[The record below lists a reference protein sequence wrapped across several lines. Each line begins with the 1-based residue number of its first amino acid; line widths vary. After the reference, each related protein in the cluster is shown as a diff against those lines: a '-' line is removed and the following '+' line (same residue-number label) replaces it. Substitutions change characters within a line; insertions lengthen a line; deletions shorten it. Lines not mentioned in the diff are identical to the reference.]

1 MTGIPV
7 TPSPAFSEKAEE
19 KARDARAF
27 AWSASRHDTF
37 ATCPR
42 KYYYSYYG
50 ILEDLEV
57 QRLKQLSALALWAGS
72 VVHETIED
80 FLRASDEIPDP
91 AIQEALIRSV
101 VHERML
107 KEWKQSEGGTN
118 GFRLF
123 EHEYTQPIEQE
134 DKKILV
140 GIVMRSLR
148 NFFKSPL
155 LREAFKVKRSAW
167 LSMEELVSFHVDD
180 VPVFLRMDLAFRD
193 ERDRV
198 RIVDWKTGRRAGKFN
213 EVQIAGY
220 ALYAAEKGWAMS
232 PTEISTELAYLI
244 WPRYVRKDVT
254 QPVLD
259 TARGFVTRS
268 AKTMRALLNDPDA
281 NTARIED
288 FPRIDRPRI
297 CRRCNFRKLCFPRAD
312 ALDVKTTRRP
322 PRQTP

>member
-1 MTGIPV
+1 MTSIPV
-7 TPSPAFSEKAEE
+7 TTAPAFSERAEE
-19 KARDARAF
+19 KTRDARAF

-50 ILEDLEV
+50 ILEDPEV

-80 FLRASDEIPDP
+80 FLRTNDSIPEP
-91 AIQEALIRSV
+91 AVQEALIRSV
-101 VHERML
+101 VHDRML
-107 KEWKQSEGGTN
+107 REWKQSEGGTN

-155 LREAFKVKRSAW
+155 LREAFKVRRSAW

-220 ALYAAEKGWAMS
+220 ALYAAEKGWAES
-232 PTEISTELAYLI
+232 ATEISTELAYLI

-281 NTARIED
+281 NIARLED
-288 FPRIDRPRI
+288 FPRIDKPRI
-297 CRRCNFRKLCFPRAD
+297 CRRCNFRQLCFPRGE
-312 ALDVKTTRRP
+312 ALEVRSTRRP
-322 PRQTP
+322 AARAS

>member
-1 MTGIPV
+1 MTTIPV
-7 TPSPAFSEKAEE
+7 TRGPAFSEKAEE
-19 KARDARAF
+19 QTRDARAF

-50 ILEDLEV
+50 ILDDPEV

-80 FLRASDEIPDP
+80 FLRANDTVPEP
-91 AIQEALIRSV
+91 AVQEALIRSV
-101 VHERML
+101 VHDRML
-107 KEWKQSEGGTN
+107 KEWKQSEGGTH

-213 EVQIAGY
+213 EVQVAGY
-220 ALYAAEKGWAMS
+220 ALYAAEKGWAKS
-232 PTEISTELAYLI
+232 ATEISTELAYLI
-244 WPRYVRKDVT
+244 WPKYVRKDVT

-259 TARGFVTRS
+259 TARRFVTRS
-268 AKTMRALLNDPDA
+268 AKTMRALLNDPDG
-281 NTARIED
+281 NNARIED
-288 FPRIDRPRI
+288 FPRIDKPRV
-297 CRRCNFRKLCFPRAD
+297 CRRCNFRKLCFPRGE
-312 ALDVKTTRRP
+312 ALDPKPRNRP
-322 PRQTP
+322 AGRTP

>member
-1 MTGIPV
+1 MSPAPPEV
-7 TPSPAFSEKAEE
+7 PAFSLKGEE
-19 KARDARAF
+19 RVRDARAF

-50 ILEDLEV
+50 ILEDPEV
-57 QRLKQLSALALWAGS
+57 QRLKRLSALALWAGS
-72 VVHETIED
+72 VVHETIEE
-80 FLRASDEIPDP
+80 FLRTNDAIPEP
-91 AIQEALIRSV
+91 AVQEALIRSV
-101 VHERML
+101 VHHRML
-107 KEWKQSEGGTN
+107 AEWKESEGGIN

-140 GIVMRSLR
+140 GIVMRSMR
-148 NFFKSPL
+148 HFFKSSL
-155 LREAFKVKRSAW
+155 LREAFRVKRSAW

-198 RIVDWKTGRRAGKFN
+198 RIVDWKTGRSAGKFN
-213 EVQIAGY
+213 DLQIAGY
-220 ALYAAEKGWAMS
+220 ALYAAEQGWVRSA
-232 PTEISTELAYLI
+232 TEISTELAYLF
-244 WPRYVRKDVT
+244 WPRYVRKEVT

-259 TARGFVTRS
+259 HARAFVTRS
-268 AKTMRALLNDPDA
+268 AKTMRALLADPDA

-312 ALDVKTTRRP
+312 ALEVKSTRRAAAKKS
-322 PRQTP
+322 

>member
-1 MTGIPV
+1 LSSIPV
-7 TPSPAFSEKAEE
+7 ETKAFSAREEE
-19 KARDARAF
+19 KVRDARAF

-50 ILEDLEV
+50 ILEDPEV
-57 QRLKQLSALALWAGS
+57 KRLKQLSALALWAGS

-80 FLRASDEIPDP
+80 FLRTSDAIPELTV
-91 AIQEALIRSV
+91 QEALIRSV
-101 VHERML
+101 VHDRML
-107 KEWKQSEGGTN
+107 REWKESEGGVN

-123 EHEYTQPIEQE
+123 EHEYAQPIEQE

-155 LREAFKVKRSAW
+155 LREAFKVSRSSW
-167 LSMEELVSFHVDD
+167 LSMEELVSFNVDD

-193 ERDRV
+193 ERGRV

-213 EVQIAGY
+213 DVQIAGY
-220 ALYAAEKGWAMS
+220 ALYAAEKGWARS
-232 PTEISTELAYLI
+232 ATEISTELAYLI
-244 WPRYVRKDVT
+244 WPRYVRKEVT

-297 CRRCNFRKLCFPRAD
+297 CRRCNFRKLCFPRGD
-312 ALDVKTTRRP
+312 TLEVRSPRRSAKNA
-322 PRQTP
+322 

>member
-1 MTGIPV
+1 MSA
-7 TPSPAFSEKAEE
+7 PSLPAFSFKSEE
-19 KARDARAF
+19 KTRDPKAF
-27 AWSASRHDTF
+27 AWSASRHDTL
-37 ATCPR
+37 ATCYR

-50 ILEDLEV
+50 VIEDPEV
-57 QRLKQLSALALWAGS
+57 RRLKQLSALALWAGS

-80 FLRASDEIPDP
+80 FLRTNDHIPEP
-91 AIQEALIRSV
+91 AVQEALIRSV

-107 KEWKQSEGGTN
+107 REWKESENGTN

-155 LREAFKVKRSAW
+155 LREAFRVSRSSW

-213 EVQIAGY
+213 DVQIAGY
-220 ALYAAEKGWAMS
+220 ALYAAEKGWAKA
-232 PTEISTELAYLI
+232 TDISTELAYLI
-244 WPRYVRKDVT
+244 WPRYVRKEVT
-254 QPVLD
+254 DPVLLH
-259 TARGFVTRS
+259 ARGFVTRS
-268 AKTMRALLNDPDA
+268 AKTMRALLSDPDA
-281 NTARIED
+281 NTARMED
-288 FPRIDRPRI
+288 FPRIDKPRV
-297 CRRCNFRKLCFPRAD
+297 CRRCNFRKLCFPRPE
-312 ALDVKTTRRP
+312 ALEVRTRRVA
-322 PRQTP
+322 PRKP

>member
-1 MTGIPV
+1 MGGGGLQDGSDRRRPGPGPGLPSRRATAALCPRPRPRFRLPPVEALRDLHLPRTAGGGLSTIPAAGAA
-7 TPSPAFSEKAEE
+7 AFSEKIEE

-50 ILEDLEV
+50 ILEDPEV

-80 FLRASDEIPDP
+80 FLRTSDEIPEP
-91 AIQEALIRSV
+91 AVQEALIRSV

-107 KEWKQSEGGTN
+107 KEWKQSEGGTE

-193 ERDRV
+193 ERGRV

-213 EVQIAGY
+213 DVQIAGY
-220 ALYAAEKGWAMS
+220 ALYAAEKGWA
-232 PTEISTELAYLI
+232 
-244 WPRYVRKDVT
+244 
-254 QPVLD
+254 
-259 TARGFVTRS
+259 G
-268 AKTMRALLNDPDA
+268 
-281 NTARIED
+281 
-288 FPRIDRPRI
+288 
-297 CRRCNFRKLCFPRAD
+297 
-312 ALDVKTTRRP
+312 
-322 PRQTP
+322 

>member
-1 MTGIPV
+1 MTTLPV
-7 TPSPAFSEKAEE
+7 TRAPAFSEKGEE
-19 KARDARAF
+19 QTRDARAF

-50 ILEDLEV
+50 ILEDPEV

-80 FLRASDEIPDP
+80 FLRANDAVPEP
-91 AIQEALIRSV
+91 AVQEALIRSV
-101 VHERML
+101 VHDRML
-107 KEWKQSEGGTN
+107 KEWKQSEGGTQ

-213 EVQIAGY
+213 EVQVAGY
-220 ALYAAEKGWAMS
+220 ALYAAEKGWAKS
-232 PTEISTELAYLI
+232 ATEISTELAYLI

-259 TARGFVTRS
+259 TARRFVTRS
-268 AKTMRALLNDPDA
+268 AKTMRALLNDPDG
-281 NTARIED
+281 NNARIED
-288 FPRIDRPRI
+288 FPRIDKPRV
-297 CRRCNFRKLCFPRAD
+297 CRRCNFRKLCFPRGE
-312 ALDVKTTRRP
+312 ALDPKPRNRP
-322 PRQTP
+322 AGRTP

>member
-1 MTGIPV
+1 MTSVPV
-7 TPSPAFSEKAEE
+7 TTGAFTERSEE
-19 KARDARAF
+19 KSRDARAF

-50 ILEDLEV
+50 ILEDPEV

-80 FLRASDEIPDP
+80 FLRTNDGIPDP
-91 AIQEALIRSV
+91 AVQEALIRSV

-107 KEWKQSEGGTN
+107 KEWKESEGSTS

-155 LREAFKVKRSAW
+155 LREAFKVQRSSW

-193 ERDRV
+193 ERGRV
-198 RIVDWKTGRRAGKFN
+198 RIVDWKTGRRAGRFN
-213 EVQIAGY
+213 DLQIAGY
-220 ALYAAEKGWAMS
+220 ALYAAEQGWARA
-232 PTEISTELAYLI
+232 TEISTELAYLI
-244 WPRYVRKDVT
+244 WPRYVRKDVS

-259 TARGFVTRS
+259 HARGFVTRS
-268 AKTMRALLNDPDA
+268 AKTMRALLNDPLA

-288 FPRIDRPRI
+288 FPRIDKPRV
-297 CRRCNFRKLCFPRAD
+297 CRRCNFRKLCFPRGE
-312 ALDVKTTRRP
+312 ALDVRRRSSSP
-322 PRQTP
+322 KVP

>member
-1 MTGIPV
+1 M
-7 TPSPAFSEKAEE
+7 
-19 KARDARAF
+19 RDARAF

-50 ILEDLEV
+50 ILEDPEV

-80 FLRASDEIPDP
+80 FLRTNDAIPEP
-91 AIQEALIRSV
+91 AVQEALIRAV

-107 KEWKQSEGGTN
+107 KEWKESENGTN

-155 LREAFKVKRSAW
+155 LREAFKVSRSAW
-167 LSMEELVSFHVDD
+167 LSMEELVSFHVGD

-193 ERDRV
+193 ERGRV

-213 EVQIAGY
+213 DVQIAGY
-220 ALYAAEKGWAMS
+220 ALYAAERGWANS
-232 PTEISTELAYLI
+232 ATEISTELAYLI

-281 NTARIED
+281 NAARIED

-297 CRRCNFRKLCFPRAD
+297 CRRCNFRKLCFPRGET
-312 ALDVKTTRRP
+312 LEVKTTRRVAP
-322 PRQTP
+322 KAP

>member
-1 MTGIPV
+1 MSTKAIPV
-7 TPSPAFSEKAEE
+7 PAFSEKAQEN
-19 KARDARAF
+19 ARDARAF

-50 ILEDLEV
+50 ILEDPEV

-80 FLRASDEIPDP
+80 FLRTNDSIPEP
-91 AIQEALIRSV
+91 AVQEALIRSV
-101 VHERML
+101 VHDRML
-107 KEWKQSEGGTN
+107 KEWKQSEGGVN

-123 EHEYTQPIEQE
+123 EHEYDQPIEQE

-140 GIVMRSLR
+140 GIVLRSMR

-155 LREAFKVKRSAW
+155 LREAFRVSRSEW
-167 LSMEELVSFHVDD
+167 LSMEELVSFHVGD

-193 ERDRV
+193 ERGRV

-213 EVQIAGY
+213 DLQVAGY
-220 ALYAAEKGWAMS
+220 ALFAAERGWAKS
-232 PTEISTELAYLI
+232 ATEISTELAYLF
-244 WPRYVRKDVT
+244 WPKYVRKEVT

-259 TARGFVTRS
+259 TARGFVARS
-268 AKTMRALLNDPDA
+268 ASTMKALLADPGA
-281 NTARIED
+281 NAARMED
-288 FPRIDRPRI
+288 FPRVDKPRI
-297 CRRCNFRKLCFPRAD
+297 CRRCNFRRLCFPRAD
-312 ALDVKTTRRP
+312 ALEVRPTRRAAK
-322 PRQTP
+322 TL

>member
-1 MTGIPV
+1 MSSSPAQA
-7 TPSPAFSEKAEE
+7 PAFSEKAQE
-19 KARDARAF
+19 KVRDARAF

-37 ATCPR
+37 ATCMR

-50 ILEDLEV
+50 ILEDPEV

-72 VVHETIED
+72 VVHETIEE
-80 FLRASDEIPDP
+80 FLRTNDAIPDP
-91 AIQEALIRSV
+91 TVQEALIRSV
-101 VHERML
+101 VHDRML
-107 KEWKQSEGGTN
+107 KEWKESEGGVG

-155 LREAFKVKRSAW
+155 LREAFKVSRSSW
-167 LSMEELVSFHVDD
+167 LSMEELISFQVAD

-198 RIVDWKTGRRAGKFN
+198 RIVDWKTGRSAGKFN
-213 EVQIAGY
+213 EVQVAGY
-220 ALYAAEKGWAMS
+220 ALYAAEKGWAKS
-232 PTEISTELAYLI
+232 AAEISTELAYLF
-244 WPRYVRKDVT
+244 WPRYMRKDVT

-259 TARGFVTRS
+259 HARDFVTRS
-268 AKTMRALLNDPDA
+268 AKTMRALLNDPDT
-281 NTARIED
+281 NSARIED
-288 FPRIDRPRI
+288 FPRVDKPRI
-297 CRRCNFRKLCFPRAD
+297 CRRCNFRKLCFPRGD
-312 ALDVKTTRRP
+312 GLEVKPRRP
-322 PRQTP
+322 SAKAT

>member
-1 MTGIPV
+1 MSSTPV
-7 TPSPAFSEKAEE
+7 EAPAFREKVEE
-19 KARDARAF
+19 RVRDARAF

-50 ILEDLEV
+50 ILHDPEV

-72 VVHETIED
+72 VVHETIEE
-80 FLRASDEIPDP
+80 FLRTNDAIPDP
-91 AIQEALIRSV
+91 EIQEALIRSV
-101 VHERML
+101 VHTRML
-107 KEWKQSEGGTN
+107 NEWKQSEGGVT

-123 EHEYTQPIEQE
+123 EHEYVQPIEQE

-140 GIVMRSLR
+140 GIVMRSMR

-155 LREAFKVKRSAW
+155 LREAFKVSRSAW

-193 ERDRV
+193 ERGRV
-198 RIVDWKTGRRAGKFN
+198 RIVDWKTGRGAGKFN
-213 EVQIAGY
+213 DIQIAGY
-220 ALYAAEKGWAMS
+220 ALYAAEQGWAQS
-232 PTEISTELAYLI
+232 ATEISTELAYLI

-259 TARGFVTRS
+259 AARSFVTRS
-268 AKTMRALLNDPDA
+268 ARTMRALLNDPDA

-288 FPRIDRPRI
+288 FPRIDKPRI

-312 ALDVKTTRRP
+312 LLDARTTRRP
-322 PRQTP
+322 SAKTS

>member
-1 MTGIPV
+1 LSNGS
-7 TPSPAFSEKAEE
+7 TPPSAFSEKAVETV
-19 KARDARAF
+19 RDARAF

-37 ATCPR
+37 ATCMR

-50 ILEDLEV
+50 ILEDPEV

-72 VVHETIED
+72 VVHETIEE
-80 FLRASDEIPDP
+80 FLRTNDAIPDP
-91 AIQEALIRSV
+91 TVQEALIRSV
-101 VHERML
+101 VHDRML
-107 KEWKQSEGGTN
+107 REWKESEGGIA

-123 EHEYTQPIEQE
+123 EHEYSQPIEKE

-148 NFFKSPL
+148 NFFKSPV
-155 LREAFKVKRSAW
+155 LREAFRVSRSSW
-167 LSMEELVSFHVDD
+167 LSMEELISFHVDD

-193 ERDRV
+193 ERGRV

-213 EVQIAGY
+213 DVQVAGY
-220 ALYAAEKGWAMS
+220 ALYAAEQGWAKS
-232 PTEISTELAYLI
+232 ATEISTELAYLI

-268 AKTMRALLNDPDA
+268 AKTMRALLNAPET
-281 NTARIED
+281 NTARMED
-288 FPRIDRPRI
+288 FPRVDKPRI

-312 ALDVKTTRRP
+312 ALDVRPRRSSA
-322 PRQTP
+322 TS

>member
-1 MTGIPV
+1 MSS
-7 TPSPAFSEKAEE
+7 TPTEAPAFSEKAEE
-19 KARDARAF
+19 TKRDARAF
-27 AWSASRHDTF
+27 AWSSSRHDTF

-50 ILEDLEV
+50 ILDDPEV

-80 FLRASDEIPDP
+80 FLRANDAIPEP
-91 AIQEALIRSV
+91 AVQEALIKAV

-107 KEWKQSEGGTN
+107 KEWKQSEAGTD

-123 EHEYTQPIEQE
+123 EHEYIQPIEQE

-140 GIVMRSLR
+140 GIVMRSMR
-148 NFFKSPL
+148 NFFKSPT
-155 LREAFKVKRSAW
+155 LREAFRVKRTSW
-167 LSMEELVSFHVDD
+167 LSMEELVSFHVGD

-193 ERDRV
+193 ERGRV

-213 EVQIAGY
+213 DVQVAGY
-220 ALYAAEKGWAMS
+220 ALYAAEKGWVKSA
-232 PTEISTELAYLI
+232 TEISTELAYLF
-244 WPRYVRKDVT
+244 WPKYVRKDVT
-254 QPVLD
+254 QPILD

-268 AKTMRALLNDPDA
+268 ARTMRALLNDPDN

-288 FPRIDRPRI
+288 FPRVDRPPI
-297 CRRCNFRKLCFPRAD
+297 CRRCNFRRLCFPRPD
-312 ALDVKTTRRP
+312 ALAIKTRRP
-322 PRQTP
+322 STKTT

>member
-1 MTGIPV
+1 MSSIPV
-7 TPSPAFSEKAEE
+7 ESKAFSEKTEE
-19 KARDARAF
+19 QVRDARAF

-37 ATCPR
+37 ATCMR

-50 ILEDLEV
+50 ILEDPEV

-80 FLRASDEIPDP
+80 FLRTNDAIPDP
-91 AIQEALIRSV
+91 TVQEALIRSV
-101 VHERML
+101 VHGRML
-107 KEWKQSEGGTN
+107 NEWKQSEGGTD

-140 GIVMRSLR
+140 GIVQRTLR

-155 LREAFKVKRSAW
+155 LREAFKVGRKSW
-167 LSMEELVSFHVDD
+167 LSMEELISFNVDD

-198 RIVDWKTGRRAGKFN
+198 RIVDWKTGRYAGKSN

-220 ALYAAEKGWAMS
+220 ALYAAEKGWAKS
-232 PTEISTELAYLI
+232 ATEISTELAYLI
-244 WPRYVRKDVT
+244 WPKYVRKEVT
-254 QPVLD
+254 QPALD
-259 TARGFVTRS
+259 TARVFVTRS
-268 AKTMRALLNDPDA
+268 AKTMRALLNDPVA
-281 NTARIED
+281 NRARIED

-297 CRRCNFRKLCFPRAD
+297 CRRCNFRKLCFPRGET
-312 ALDVKTTRRP
+312 LEVRPRRP
-322 PRQTP
+322 APGKS

>member
-1 MTGIPV
+1 MTSIPV
-7 TPSPAFSEKAEE
+7 TTAPAFSEKAEE
-19 KARDARAF
+19 KTRDARAF

-37 ATCPR
+37 STCPR

-50 ILEDLEV
+50 ILEDPEV

-80 FLRASDEIPDP
+80 FLRTNDSIPDP
-91 AIQEALIRSV
+91 TVQEALIRSV
-101 VHERML
+101 VHDRML
-107 KEWKQSEGGTN
+107 REWKESEGGTN

-220 ALYAAEKGWAMS
+220 ALYAAEQGWAKS
-232 PTEISTELAYLI
+232 ATEISTELAYLI

-268 AKTMRALLNDPDA
+268 AKTMRALLNDPDGNA
-281 NTARIED
+281 ARIED
-288 FPRIDRPRI
+288 FPRIDKPRI

-322 PRQTP
+322 SSKTP

>member
-1 MTGIPV
+1 MSP
-7 TPSPAFSEKAEE
+7 TPIEVPAFSEKTEE
-19 KARDARAF
+19 SVRDARAF

-50 ILEDLEV
+50 ILEDPEV

-72 VVHETIED
+72 VVHETIEE
-80 FLRASDEIPDP
+80 FLRTNDTIPEL
-91 AIQEALIRSV
+91 AVQEALIKAV

-107 KEWKQSEGGTN
+107 GEWKQSEGGTT

-123 EHEYTQPIEQE
+123 EHEYIQPIEQE

-140 GIVMRSLR
+140 GIVMRSMR

-155 LREAFKVKRSAW
+155 LREAFKVSRSAW
-167 LSMEELVSFHVDD
+167 LSMEELVSFHVGD

-193 ERDRV
+193 ERGRV

-213 EVQIAGY
+213 DLQVAGY
-220 ALYAAEKGWAMS
+220 ALYAAEKGWVTSA
-232 PTEISTELAYLI
+232 TEISTELAYLF
-244 WPRYVRKDVT
+244 WPKYVRKDVT
-254 QPVLD
+254 QPLLD

-268 AKTMRALLNDPDA
+268 ARTMRALLNDPDA
-281 NTARIED
+281 NRARIED
-288 FPRIDRPRI
+288 FPRVDKPRI

-312 ALDVKTTRRP
+312 TLDVRTTRRSSAK
-322 PRQTP
+322 TS

>member
-1 MTGIPV
+1 MSAPNRPV
-7 TPSPAFSEKAEE
+7 PAFSEKAAEG
-19 KARDARAF
+19 ARDARAF

-50 ILEDLEV
+50 ILVDPEV

-80 FLRASDEIPDP
+80 FLRTNDSIPDP
-91 AIQEALIRSV
+91 AVQEALIRSV
-101 VHERML
+101 VHDRML
-107 KEWKQSEGGTN
+107 GEWRQSEGSTK

-123 EHEYTQPIEQE
+123 EHEYDQPIEQE

-140 GIVMRSLR
+140 GIVMRSMR

-155 LREAFKVKRSAW
+155 LREAFKVSRSAW
-167 LSMEELVSFHVDD
+167 LSMEELVSFHVGD

-193 ERDRV
+193 ERGRV

-213 EVQIAGY
+213 EVQVAGY
-220 ALYAAEKGWAMS
+220 ALFAAERGWAKS
-232 PTEISTELAYLI
+232 ATEISTELAYLF
-244 WPRYVRKDVT
+244 WPKYVRKDVT
-254 QPVLD
+254 EPVLD

-268 AKTMRALLNDPDA
+268 ARTMRALLADPDRNA
-281 NTARIED
+281 ARMED
-288 FPRIDRPRI
+288 FPRVDKPRI
-297 CRRCNFRKLCFPRAD
+297 CRRCNFRALCFPRAD
-312 ALDVKTTRRP
+312 SLDLRPTRP
-322 PRQTP
+322 SPDPKS

>member
-1 MTGIPV
+1 MTSIPV
-7 TPSPAFSEKAEE
+7 TTGAFTEKGDE

-50 ILEDLEV
+50 ILEDPEV

-80 FLRASDEIPDP
+80 FLRANDAIPEP
-91 AIQEALIRSV
+91 AVQEALIRAV

-107 KEWKQSEGGTN
+107 KEWKESEGSTN

-155 LREAFKVKRSAW
+155 LREAFKVSRSSW

-193 ERDRV
+193 ER
-198 RIVDWKTGRRAGKFN
+198 GR
-213 EVQIAGY
+213 
-220 ALYAAEKGWAMS
+220 
-232 PTEISTELAYLI
+232 
-244 WPRYVRKDVT
+244 
-254 QPVLD
+254 
-259 TARGFVTRS
+259 
-268 AKTMRALLNDPDA
+268 
-281 NTARIED
+281 
-288 FPRIDRPRI
+288 
-297 CRRCNFRKLCFPRAD
+297 
-312 ALDVKTTRRP
+312 
-322 PRQTP
+322 

>member
-1 MTGIPV
+1 LTSLPL
-7 TPSPAFSEKAEE
+7 TSPPAFSEKSED
-19 KARDARAF
+19 KARDARDF

-50 ILEDLEV
+50 ILEDPEV

-80 FLRASDEIPDP
+80 FLRTNDAIPEP
-91 AIQEALIRSV
+91 AVQEAMIRAV

-107 KEWKQSEGGTN
+107 REWKESESGTS

-148 NFFKSPL
+148 NFFRSPL
-155 LREAFKVKRSAW
+155 LREAFKVRRSAW

-193 ERDRV
+193 ERGRV

-213 EVQIAGY
+213 DVQIAGY
-220 ALYAAEKGWAMS
+220 ALYAAEKGWAAS
-232 PTEISTELAYLI
+232 ATEISTELAYLI

-254 QPVLD
+254 QPILD
-259 TARGFVTRS
+259 TARRFVTRS
-268 AKTMRALLNDPDA
+268 AKTMRALLNDPEA
-281 NTARIED
+281 NFARIED
-288 FPRIDRPRI
+288 FPRIDRPRV
-297 CRRCNFRKLCFPRAD
+297 CRRCNFRKLCFPRAEM
-312 ALDVKTTRRP
+312 LEVRSTRRP
-322 PRQTP
+322 APKAP

>member
-1 MTGIPV
+1 MTSIPV
-7 TPSPAFSEKAEE
+7 TTTPAFSEKAEE
-19 KARDARAF
+19 TTRDARAF

-50 ILEDLEV
+50 ILEDPEV

-80 FLRASDEIPDP
+80 FLRTNDHIPEP
-91 AIQEALIRSV
+91 TVQEALIRTV
-101 VHERML
+101 VHDRML
-107 KEWKQSEGGTN
+107 NEWKQSEGGTN

-220 ALYAAEKGWAMS
+220 ALYAAERGWAKS
-232 PTEISTELAYLI
+232 ATEISTELAYLI

-254 QPVLD
+254 QPILD

-268 AKTMRALLNDPDA
+268 AKTMRALLTDPDA
-281 NTARIED
+281 NAARIED

-312 ALDVKTTRRP
+312 ALDVKTNRRP
-322 PRQTP
+322 STRTP

>member
-1 MTGIPV
+1 VTSIPA
-7 TPSPAFSEKAEE
+7 TAPAFSEKTEE
-19 KARDARAF
+19 NVRDARAF

-50 ILEDLEV
+50 ILEDPEV

-80 FLRASDEIPDP
+80 FLRTNDAIPEF
-91 AIQEALIRSV
+91 AVQEALIRAV

-107 KEWKQSEGGTN
+107 KEWKESENGTN

-155 LREAFKVKRSAW
+155 LREAFKVSRSAW
-167 LSMEELVSFHVDD
+167 LSMEELVSFQVDD

-193 ERDRV
+193 GRGRV

-213 EVQIAGY
+213 DVQIAGY
-220 ALYAAEKGWAMS
+220 ALYAAERGWAQS
-232 PTEISTELAYLI
+232 ATEISTELAYLI

-268 AKTMRALLNDPDA
+268 AKTMRALLHDPHA

-297 CRRCNFRKLCFPRAD
+297 CRRCNFRKLCFPRGET
-312 ALDVKTTRRP
+312 LEVKTTRRSVP
-322 PRQTP
+322 KAP

>member
-1 MTGIPV
+1 LNPTKAPD
-7 TPSPAFSEKAEE
+7 FSLKAEE
-19 KARDARAF
+19 SVRDPRAF
-27 AWSASRHDTF
+27 AWSASRHDTL
-37 ATCPR
+37 ATCYR

-50 ILEDLEV
+50 VLDDPEV
-57 QRLKQLSALALWAGS
+57 QRLKRLSALALWAGS

-80 FLRASDEIPDP
+80 FLRTSDAIPETTV
-91 AIQEALIRSV
+91 QEALIRSV

-107 KEWKQSEGGTN
+107 KEWKESESGTN

-123 EHEYTQPIEQE
+123 EHEYVQPIEQE

-155 LREAFKVKRSAW
+155 LREAFKVSRSSW

-193 ERDRV
+193 ERGRV

-213 EVQIAGY
+213 DVQIAGY
-220 ALYAAEKGWAMS
+220 ALYAAEKGWAKS
-232 PTEISTELAYLI
+232 ATEISTELAYLI
-244 WPRYVRKDVT
+244 WPRYVRKDVS

-268 AKTMRALLNDPDA
+268 AKTMRALLNVPEA
-281 NTARIED
+281 NLARIED
-288 FPRIDRPRI
+288 FPRIDKPRI
-297 CRRCNFRKLCFPRAD
+297 CRRCNFRKLCFPRGET
-312 ALDVKTTRRP
+312 LEVRPRRSP
-322 PRQTP
+322 SKAS

>member
-1 MTGIPV
+1 LSS
-7 TPSPAFSEKAEE
+7 SPTAAGAAFSVKAEE
-19 KARDARAF
+19 TARDARAF

-50 ILEDLEV
+50 ILEDPEV

-80 FLRASDEIPDP
+80 FLRASDEIPET
-91 AIQEALIRSV
+91 AVQEALIRAV

-107 KEWKQSEGGTN
+107 KEWKESESGTV

-148 NFFKSPL
+148 NFFKSPI
-155 LREAFKVKRSAW
+155 LREAFRVKRSAW
-167 LSMEELVSFHVDD
+167 LSMEELVSFHVGD

-193 ERDRV
+193 ERGRV

-213 EVQIAGY
+213 DVQIAGY
-220 ALYAAEKGWAMS
+220 ALYAAEQGWAKS
-232 PTEISTELAYLI
+232 ATEISTELAYLI

-259 TARGFVTRS
+259 VARGFVTRS

-281 NTARIED
+281 NAARIED

-297 CRRCNFRKLCFPRAD
+297 CRRCNFRKLCFPRGETLEARSPRRSP
-312 ALDVKTTRRP
+312 AKTP
-322 PRQTP
+322 

>member
-1 MTGIPV
+1 LTSIPV
-7 TPSPAFSEKAEE
+7 AAAPAFSEKVVD
-19 KARDARAF
+19 KVRDARDF

-50 ILEDLEV
+50 ILDDPEV

-72 VVHETIED
+72 VVHETIEE
-80 FLRASDEIPDP
+80 FLRTNDAIPET
-91 AIQEALIRSV
+91 AVQEALIRAV

-107 KEWKQSEGGTN
+107 REWKESEGGTE

-123 EHEYTQPIEQE
+123 EHEYVQPIEQE

-155 LREAFKVKRSAW
+155 LREAFKVRRSSW
-167 LSMEELVSFHVDD
+167 LSMEELVSFQVDD
-180 VPVFLRMDLAFRD
+180 VPVFLRMDLAYRD
-193 ERDRV
+193 ERGRV

-213 EVQIAGY
+213 DVQIAGY
-220 ALYAAEKGWAMS
+220 ALYAAEKGWAKS
-232 PTEISTELAYLI
+232 ATEITTELAYLI

-254 QPVLD
+254 QPILD
-259 TARGFVTRS
+259 TARRFVTRS
-268 AKTMRALLNDPDA
+268 AKTMRALLNDPDR
-281 NTARIED
+281 NFARIED
-288 FPRIDRPRI
+288 FPRIDRPRV
-297 CRRCNFRKLCFPRAD
+297 CRRCNFRKLCFPRGEM
-312 ALDVKTTRRP
+312 LEVRSGRRP
-322 PRQTP
+322 SPKAP

>member
-1 MTGIPV
+1 MSS
-7 TPSPAFSEKAEE
+7 TPIEVAAFSAKADERT
-19 KARDARAF
+19 RDARAF

-50 ILEDLEV
+50 ILEDPEV
-57 QRLKQLSALALWAGS
+57 QRLKQLSGLALWAGS

-80 FLRASDEIPDP
+80 FLRANDDIPEP
-91 AIQEALIRSV
+91 AVQEALIRSV
-101 VHERML
+101 VHDRML
-107 KEWKQSEGGTN
+107 KEWKQSESGLT

-123 EHEYTQPIEQE
+123 EHEHTQPIEQE

-148 NFFKSPL
+148 NFFKSGL
-155 LREAFKVKRSAW
+155 LREAFRVSRKAW
-167 LSMEELVSFHVDD
+167 LSMEELVSFHVGD

-193 ERDRV
+193 ERGRV

-213 EVQIAGY
+213 DVQVAGY
-220 ALYAAEKGWAMS
+220 ALYAAEQGWVKSA
-232 PTEISTELAYLI
+232 TEISTELAYLF
-244 WPRYVRKDVT
+244 WPRYMRKEVT
-254 QPVLD
+254 EKGLD
-259 TARGFVTRS
+259 AARGFVTRS
-268 AKTMRALLNDPDA
+268 ARTMRALLFDPGA

-288 FPRIDRPRI
+288 FPRIDKPRI

-312 ALDVKTTRRP
+312 VLEAQIKRRSAAKTS
-322 PRQTP
+322 

>member
-1 MTGIPV
+1 MTSIPV
-7 TPSPAFSEKAEE
+7 TTAPAFSERAEE
-19 KARDARAF
+19 KTRDARAF

-50 ILEDLEV
+50 ILEDPEV

-80 FLRASDEIPDP
+80 FLRTNDSIPEP
-91 AIQEALIRSV
+91 AVQEALIRSV
-101 VHERML
+101 VHDRML
-107 KEWKQSEGGTN
+107 REWKQSEGGTN

-198 RIVDWKTGRRAGKFN
+198 RIVDWKTGRSAVPSRGRCATSPARSGSRPARPRSPRGRRCSSCRA
-213 EVQIAGY
+213 
-220 ALYAAEKGWAMS
+220 
-232 PTEISTELAYLI
+232 
-244 WPRYVRKDVT
+244 
-254 QPVLD
+254 LD
-259 TARGFVTRS
+259 TLRG
-268 AKTMRALLNDPDA
+268 A
-281 NTARIED
+281 
-288 FPRIDRPRI
+288 
-297 CRRCNFRKLCFPRAD
+297 
-312 ALDVKTTRRP
+312 
-322 PRQTP
+322 